1 MAQALVKTAAKK
13 AISKVSG
20 LVNAQAT
27 KRGLSDNAMYKMGM
41 AAAQSKAK
49 DMIGSGHC
57 GQSGSDNDIVM
68 YPSGY

>member
-1 MAQALVKTAAKK
+1 M
-13 AISKVSG
+13 
-20 LVNAQAT
+20 VNAQAT

-41 AAAQSKAK
+41 AAAQSKAE

-57 GQSGSDNDIVM
+57 GQAGSGM